1 MRDSIWILALVLAGV
16 GSGVAVWAGPN
27 LAVAVPAAVLAIAMG
42 VVVGVS
48 RVVGV
53 PVAEPVRVEIP
64 ETTSL
69 VVLEKALT
77 SGPLG
82 RAYVLEL
89 MDGLERKLRDRNAPV
104 RAAAERQR
112 LLRSPDPVFRA
123 FVEKR
128 LAELELE
135 S

>member
-64 ETTSL
+64 GNDLAGGPRESAHERA
-69 VVLEKALT
+69 VG
-77 SGPLG
+77 SG
-82 RAYVLEL
+82 
-89 MDGLERKLRDRNAPV
+89 V
-104 RAAAERQR
+104 RARTDGRTGTQITGPECTRPSGRRASATAPGPGPGVPR
-112 LLRSPDPVFRA
+112 LRRETVG
-123 FVEKR
+123 
-128 LAELELE
+128 
-135 S
+135 